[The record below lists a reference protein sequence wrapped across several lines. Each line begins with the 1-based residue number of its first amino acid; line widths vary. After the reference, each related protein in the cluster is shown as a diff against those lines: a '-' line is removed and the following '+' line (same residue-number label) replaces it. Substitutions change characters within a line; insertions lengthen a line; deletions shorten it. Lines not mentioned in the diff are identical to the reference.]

1 MGLYWV
7 SLIIQ
12 DAENSKPWL
21 SSMSSGCV
29 SLEEA
34 MKTIERGRN
43 NYRGLSAWVDVFDEN
58 NAKITM
64 FHECYVNV
72 VGKVERK

>member
-29 SLEEA
+29 SFEEA

-43 NYRGLSAWVDVFDEN
+43 NYRVLCAWIDVFDKN
-58 NAKITM
+58 NRKSTV
-64 FHECYVNV
+64 FHECYIDAIGNV
-72 VGKVERK
+72 DRG

>member
-43 NYRGLSAWVDVFDEN
+43 NYRVLSAWVDVFDEN